1 MKKKIFTL
9 LLCLTATWLQAQLPG
24 ILASIPDS
32 LLENAD
38 AIILSEENTLK
49 INGTNSA
56 TYTYSLRVLNLNANS
71 PFTDFSLY
79 YDKDIFL
86 IDLSLSVLD
95 INGNLVKKYYPKDF
109 DTYSASGGSTIYTD
123 ARFYVF
129 DATPPTYPHIIEF
142 KYKIGIKRLLQLPS
156 WDIQPDYRV
165 AVLQSFFQLKYPQ
178 SNPAKTYF
186 KNIELTAQEKSTD
199 NTVTRFWAVRN
210 LPAVEREAYAPPARN
225 ILPRMFVV
233 SGNFNYKGYNFN
245 MRDWES
251 FSRSMFKLY
260 EGRDKLSEET
270 KATIHRL
277 IEAAPTREEKIAA
290 LYRYLQDNTR
300 YVSVQLGIGGYQPFP
315 ASYVEKNKYGD
326 CKALTN
332 FMMAML
338 DEAGIAAQP
347 VLVYRGDRPPE
358 LDEEVPRSA
367 FNHVLL
373 YLPED
378 STWLECTS
386 GNYPTDYVGSDNA
399 NRKALLLDDTNG
411 HLIDMPVVDTAL
423 NILEIETETA
433 LLPSGKF
440 HIKLHEQRYGMFYE
454 LIAYGDRQ
462 LDKKTMTR
470 WYRDQSAIPTFTLD
484 NYDQKISTEEA
495 RAELKVELTTEH
507 LSTKAGTRELYP
519 LIVGAP
525 FKDVP
530 PRYRERQL
538 PVYYPNGYKKIE
550 RGVFHLPSGKKV
562 EVLPESKTFDS
573 PYGRYRLTI
582 EQDESEIRFEREL
595 LIYPARLPAEEY
607 KAWRAFLRK
616 VAKADA
622 TKVVLIEQ

>member
-1 MKKKIFTL
+1 MKKKIFPLVFYL
-9 LLCLTATWLQAQLPG
+9 LFAGWLQAQFNSVL
-24 ILASIPDS
+24 SNIPDS
-32 LLENAD
+32 LLKNAD
-38 AIILSEENTLK
+38 AIILNEENTLK
-49 INGTNSA
+49 INGNSGA
-56 TYTYSLRVLNLNANS
+56 TYTYSLRVLNLNPNS

-79 YDKDIFL
+79 YNKDMFI
-86 IDLSLSVLD
+86 IDLGLSVLD
-95 INGNLVKKYYPKDF
+95 INGNLVQKYYPKDF
-109 DTYSASGGSTIYTD
+109 DSYSASGGSTMYSD
-123 ARFYVF
+123 SRVYVF

-142 KYKIGIKRLLQLPS
+142 KYKIGLNLLLHLPS

-165 AVLQSFFQLKYPQ
+165 AVLQSSFRLKYSQ
-178 SNPAKTYF
+178 NNQVQVYF
-186 KNIELTAQEKSTD
+186 RNIDLTEEASASSFSKLW
-199 NTVTRFWAVRN
+199 VARN
-210 LPAVEREAYAPPARN
+210 LPAVDREAYAPPARN
-225 ILPRMFVV
+225 TLPRMFVV
-233 SGNFNYKGYNFN
+233 ADKFKYAGYTFD
-245 MRDWES
+245 MKDWKS
-251 FSRSMFKLY
+251 FSRSMLELY
-260 EGRDKLSEET
+260 DGRDKLSEET
-270 KATIHRL
+270 KAVVRRL
-277 IEAAPTREEKIAA
+277 TNAASTQEEKIAA

-338 DEAGIAAQP
+338 DEAGIASQP
-347 VLVYRGDRPPE
+347 VLVYRGDTPPE

-373 YLPED
+373 YLPEED
-378 STWLECTS
+378 IWLECTS
-386 GNYPTDYVGSDNA
+386 GNYPPNYVGSDNA
-399 NRKALLLDDTNG
+399 NRKALLLDDANG
-411 HLIDMPVVDTAL
+411 RLIDMPVVDTAL
-423 NILEIETETA
+423 NVLEIETETA
-433 LLPSGKF
+433 PLPSGKF
-440 HIKLHEQRYGMFYE
+440 HIELHEQRRGMFYE

-470 WYRDQSAIPTFTLD
+470 WYRNQSSIPTFNLD
-484 NYDQKISTEEA
+484 DYSQKISTEEA
-495 RAELKVELTTEH
+495 SAELNIELTTEH
-507 LSTKAGTRELYP
+507 LATKAGTRELYP

-525 FKDVP
+525 FKDIP

-538 PVYYPNGYKKIE
+538 PVYYPDGYKKIE

-622 TKVVLIEQ
+622 TKVVLIKQ